1 MDSIYKLQIVMD
13 KAKIQFEGKYT
24 YDNIVAAIDNVLVT
38 QLGMLKE
45 SDDIY
50 VGPGTRHD
58 FAKLGK
64 GGLFLAEQSWFSNNV
79 KSMEYYSI
87 DAEYPDSI
95 DQEDWKKSMIENR
108 RLSAEW
114 HRSIK
119 RPHNGENAGVQT
131 GR

>member
-1 MDSIYKLQIVMD
+1 MDTIYKLQIVMD
-13 KAKIQFEGKYT
+13 KIKIQLEGKYT
-24 YDNIVAAIDNVLVT
+24 YENIISAIDNVLVA

-45 SDDIY
+45 SDGVY

-64 GGLFLAEQSWFSNNV
+64 GALFLADQAWFSNNV
-79 KSMEYYSI
+79 KTMAYYSI

-108 RLSAEW
+108 RLSA
-114 HRSIK
+114 
-119 RPHNGENAGVQT
+119 
-131 GR
+131 